1 MQSRKASIQMFRSFT
16 AITANVDG
24 KQKTDNRLQT
34 GKAHWLI
41 GARQMALVRAS
52 GGPNPMYQKMQ
63 KHMKG

>member
-1 MQSRKASIQMFRSFT
+1 MFRSFT

-24 KQKTDNRLQT
+24 KPRTVSRSQT

-52 GGPNPMYQKMQ
+52 GSPNPMYQKMQ